1 MLVAP
6 LPAGSAIDLSIVL
19 PTFNEAQSI
28 AAVVEQLSAVLDPIR
43 DLKYEIIVV
52 DDDSPDQT
60 WNCALQLAA
69 SFPCL
74 RVMRRQGERGLS
86 GAVVRGWQIAQGRI
100 LGVMDADLQHPPDIA
115 AKLWAEMARGMDLAV
130 ASRHASGGGVS
141 NWKLHRRMISRGAQF
156 AGLLVLPEVLA
167 KVKDPMSGYFMI
179 RRSLLEQREL
189 HPVGYKILIEL
200 LGRAPVRSIAEV
212 AYTFRERAD
221 GKSKVTSRIY
231 LEYVYHLIRLR
242 FHSLRRLGTAKT

>member
-1 MLVAP
+1 MRLAALCGESP
-6 LPAGSAIDLSIVL
+6 LDLSIVL

-28 AAVVEQLSAVLDPIR
+28 AAVVEQLSAVLDAIR

-69 SFPCL
+69 NFPCL

-100 LGVMDADLQHPPDIA
+100 LGVMDADLQHPPEIA
-115 AKLWAEMARGMDLAV
+115 AKLWTEIARGVDLAV
-130 ASRHASGGGVS
+130 ASRHTPGGGVS

-179 RRSLLEQREL
+179 RRSVLEELEL

-200 LGRAPVRSIAEV
+200 LGRARVRSIAEV

-221 GKSKVTSRIY
+221 GRSKLTSRIY
-231 LEYVYHLIRLR
+231 LQYLYHLVLLR
-242 FHSLRRLGTAKT
+242 FHSLRRLLHFD